1 MVPKLLLPIAPL
13 LLFLLFL
20 LLLLVPPPPPAA
32 AAAAAAALLV
42 LLLLLLLHRIERKCD
57 FPCEEEAHCLSC
69 CFETRSSKGNLIV
82 IAVKKVRL
90 HKGTGLQVSNE
101 RTRA

>member
-1 MVPKLLLPIAPL
+1 MLLPIAPL

-20 LLLLVPPPPPAA
+20 LLLLVPPPPPP
-32 AAAAAAALLV
+32 AALLV
-42 LLLLLLLHRIERKCD
+42 LLLLLLLLHRIERKCD